1 MYTEGHEKLIEQL
14 RQTINTEEAT
24 FGIFQYGGGTDECYI
39 KANKDG
45 LRLYALELLIAAQK
59 AEEVFDA
66 PQKNIIPISYQENW
80 MVEDSDV
87 LLQYIDPVCKKTGV
101 PVVEQKTSFSDKMI
115 SGGCFLLFVFIV
127 LSFLVGAISI
137 IKWLF

>member
-1 MYTEGHEKLIEQL
+1 MHAEDYDKLIEQL
-14 RQTINTEEAT
+14 KLNISTDEAT

-59 AEEVFDA
+59 AEEVFED
-66 PQKNIIPISYQENW
+66 PKKNIIPISYQENW
-80 MVEDSDV
+80 MDEESDV
-87 LLQYIDPVCKKTGV
+87 LLQYIDPVHKKAGA
-101 PVVEQKTSFSDKMI
+101 PVVEQKSSLSDNMI

-127 LSFLVGAISI
+127 LSVLVGAVSI
-137 IKWLF
+137 IKWIF